1 MIDFDIERFV
11 RKYMTKRPESLLK
24 ADFEKYAD
32 EMHKRIDGKRM
43 LVVGGAGT
51 IGSNYVKAAL
61 RNFKPA
67 AMYVVDIDENQLT
80 ELTRELRS
88 AVSSEVISDRC
99 LVTGSNDQPPVTN
112 HQPPTTSYHIPDEY
126 VTEPIDLGSKLFDK
140 FFRAHG
146 PFDIVANFAARKHVR
161 AERDVHSIEAM
172 CETNVFMAKKLLDLL
187 LENPPEA
194 FFCVSTDKAANP
206 VNVMGATKKLME
218 ETIMAYAAAPSA
230 QVRGERGEVSGE
242 GGEVRG
248 ERKGLHVVTAR
259 FANVA
264 FSNGSLPIGWLNR
277 IAKKQPLSCPLG
289 IRRFFVSPIE
299 SGELCLA
306 ASVLADSGD
315 IVYPKLDSERD
326 MIPFDVVVK
335 DMLNDMGIGCKACSS
350 TAEAKQEMANLV
362 AGGRCLVTGANN
374 QQPTTNHQSPTTNY
388 PVEFFGS
395 DTDGEKTFEEFY
407 TDADVKDEEKFVNL
421 GVVKNAKRRPVA
433 EVEAIFARLHDV
445 FDKQG
450 ATKEDVVEVLK
461 EYLPNFNH
469 ISKGK
474 SLDGRM

>member
-1 MIDFDIERFV
+1 MIDFDIEKFV
-11 RKYMTKRPESLLK
+11 RKYMTGREESLLK
-24 ADFEKYAD
+24 ADFEKFAD
-32 EMHKRIDGKRM
+32 EMHARIDGKRM
-43 LVVGGAGT
+43 LVIGGAGT

-61 RNFKPA
+61 RGFKPS
-67 AMYVVDIDENQLT
+67 AMFVVDIDENSLT
-80 ELTRELRS
+80 ELTRELR
-88 AVSSEVISDRC
+88 AGDYNVPE
-99 LVTGSNDQPPVTN
+99 
-112 HQPPTTSYHIPDEY
+112 EY
-126 VTEPIDLGSKLFDK
+126 ITEPIDLGSKLFEK
-140 FFRAHG
+140 FFKAHG

-187 LENPPEA
+187 LDNPPEA

-218 ETIMAYAAAPSA
+218 ETIMAYADRLPI
-230 QVRGERGEVSGE
+230 
-242 GGEVRG
+242 
-248 ERKGLHVVTAR
+248 KTAR

-306 ASVLADSGD
+306 ASVLAESGD
-315 IVYPKLDSERD
+315 IVYPKLDPEKD
-326 MIPFDVVVK
+326 MIPFDAVVK
-335 DMLNDMGIGCKACSS
+335 DMLNDMGLGCKVCK
-350 TAEAKQEMANLV
+350 TTDEAKSAMSDASK
-362 AGGRCLVTGANN
+362 G
-374 QQPTTNHQSPTTNY
+374 Y
-388 PVEFFGS
+388 PCEFFGS

-407 TDADVKDEEKFVNL
+407 TDSDVKDEAKFINL
-421 GVVKNAKRRPVA
+421 GVVKNAKRRPVG
-433 EVEAIFARLHDV
+433 EVEAIFAKLYEV
-445 FDKQG
+445 FEKKG
-450 ATKEDVVEVLK
+450 ASKEDVVEVLK

-469 ISKGK
+469 VSKGK

>member
-11 RKYMTKRPESLLK
+11 RKYMTKRPESLLA
-24 ADFEKYAD
+24 ADFAKFAD
-32 EMHKRIDGKRM
+32 EMHARIDGKRM
-43 LVVGGAGT
+43 LVIGGAGT

-61 RNFKPA
+61 RGFKPA

-88 AVSSEVISDRC
+88 GIKYTVPA
-99 LVTGSNDQPPVTN
+99 
-112 HQPPTTSYHIPDEY
+112 EY

-140 FFRAHG
+140 FFKAHG

-172 CETNVFMAKKLLDLL
+172 CDTNVFMAKKLLDLL
-187 LENPPEA
+187 LDNPPEA

-218 ETIMAYAAAPSA
+218 ETIMAYADRIPI
-230 QVRGERGEVSGE
+230 
-242 GGEVRG
+242 
-248 ERKGLHVVTAR
+248 KTAR

-277 IAKKQPLSCPLG
+277 IAKKQPLSCPMG
-289 IRRFFVSPIE
+289 IRRFFVSPVE

-306 ASVLADSGD
+306 ASVLAESGD
-315 IVYPKLDSERD
+315 IVYPKLDPEKD

-335 DMLNDMGIGCKACSS
+335 DMLNDMGLGCKVCASS
-350 TAEAKQEMANLV
+350 EEAKEAIKILNAEKQRSGEAEKTSATLPLCHS
-362 AGGRCLVTGANN
+362 ALIG
-374 QQPTTNHQSPTTNY
+374 Y
-388 PVEFFGS
+388 PCEFFGS

-407 TDADVKDEEKFVNL
+407 TETDVKDETTFVNL
-421 GVVKNAKRRPVA
+421 GVVKNAKRRPA
-433 EVEAIFARLHDV
+433 SEVEAIFSRLHEV
-445 FDKQG
+445 FGRDG
-450 ATKEDVVEVLK
+450 ATKDDVVEVLK
-461 EYLPNFNH
+461 EYLPDFKH

>member
-1 MIDFDIERFV
+1 MIDFDIEKFV
-11 RKYMTKRPESLLK
+11 RKYMTGREESLLK
-24 ADFEKYAD
+24 ADFEKFAD
-32 EMHKRIDGKRM
+32 EMHARIDGKRM

-61 RNFKPA
+61 RGFKPA

-88 AVSSEVISDRC
+88 GTEYCVPA
-99 LVTGSNDQPPVTN
+99 
-112 HQPPTTSYHIPDEY
+112 EY

-140 FFRAHG
+140 FFKAHG

-172 CETNVFMAKKLLDLL
+172 CDTNVFMAKKLLDLL
-187 LENPPEA
+187 LENPPQH

-218 ETIMAYAAAPSA
+218 ETIMAYADRLPI
-230 QVRGERGEVSGE
+230 
-242 GGEVRG
+242 
-248 ERKGLHVVTAR
+248 KTAR

-277 IAKKQPLSCPLG
+277 IAKKQPLSCPMG
-289 IRRFFVSPIE
+289 IRRFFVSPVE

-306 ASVLADSGD
+306 ASVLAESGD
-315 IVYPKLDSERD
+315 IVYPKLDEHRD
-326 MIPFDVVVK
+326 MIPFDAVVK
-335 DMLNDMGIGCKACSS
+335 DMLDDMGLGCKACNS
-350 TAEAKQEMANLV
+350 TEEAKQAM
-362 AGGRCLVTGANN
+362 GDISKG
-374 QQPTTNHQSPTTNY
+374 Y
-388 PVEFFGS
+388 PCEFFGS

-407 TDADVKDEEKFVNL
+407 TATDEKDETTFVNL
-421 GVVKNAKRRPVA
+421 GVVKNAKRRPVS
-433 EVEAIFARLHDV
+433 EVEAIFADLHRI
-445 FDKQG
+445 FDQEG
-450 ATKEDVVEVLK
+450 ATKDDVVEALK
-461 EYLPNFNH
+461 EYLPDFSH

>member
-1 MIDFDIERFV
+1 MIDFDIEKFV
-11 RKYMTKRPESLLK
+11 RKYMTGREESLLK
-24 ADFEKYAD
+24 ADFEKFAD
-32 EMHKRIDGKRM
+32 EMHTQIDGKRM

-61 RNFKPA
+61 RGFKPA

-88 AVSSEVISDRC
+88 GVEYCVPA
-99 LVTGSNDQPPVTN
+99 
-112 HQPPTTSYHIPDEY
+112 EY

-140 FFRAHG
+140 FFKAHG

-172 CETNVFMAKKLLDLL
+172 CDTNVFMAKKLLDLL
-187 LENPPEA
+187 LENPPQH

-218 ETIMAYAAAPSA
+218 ETIMAYADRLPI
-230 QVRGERGEVSGE
+230 
-242 GGEVRG
+242 
-248 ERKGLHVVTAR
+248 KTAR

-289 IRRFFVSPIE
+289 IRRFFVSPVE

-306 ASVLADSGD
+306 ASVLAESGD
-315 IVYPKLDSERD
+315 IVYPKLDEDKD
-326 MIPFDVVVK
+326 MIPFDRVVK
-335 DMLNDMGIGCKACSS
+335 DMLNYMGLGCKACSTS
-350 TAEAKQEMANLV
+350 EEAKAAMIDFSRVDRVETCRVMGEFLTQRRRVAENAEVRQEAVLV
-362 AGGRCLVTGANN
+362 G
-374 QQPTTNHQSPTTNY
+374 Y
-388 PVEFFGS
+388 PCEFFGS

-407 TDADVKDEEKFVNL
+407 TATDEKDETTFVNL
-421 GVVKNAKRRPVA
+421 GVVKNAKRRPVE
-433 EVEAIFARLHDV
+433 EVENIFAGLYRV
-445 FDKQG
+445 FDREG

-461 EYLPNFNH
+461 EYLPNFSH

>member
-1 MIDFDIERFV
+1 MIDFDIEKFV
-11 RKYMTKRPESLLK
+11 RKYMTGREESLLK
-24 ADFEKYAD
+24 ADFEKFAD
-32 EMHKRIDGKRM
+32 EMHTQIDGKRM

-61 RNFKPA
+61 RGFKPA

-88 AVSSEVISDRC
+88 GAEYCV
-99 LVTGSNDQPPVTN
+99 PA
-112 HQPPTTSYHIPDEY
+112 EY

-140 FFRAHG
+140 FFKAHG

-187 LENPPEA
+187 LENPPEH

-218 ETIMAYAAAPSA
+218 ETIMAYADRLPI
-230 QVRGERGEVSGE
+230 
-242 GGEVRG
+242 
-248 ERKGLHVVTAR
+248 KTAR

-277 IAKKQPLSCPLG
+277 IAKKQPLSCPMG
-289 IRRFFVSPIE
+289 IRRFFVSPVE

-306 ASVLADSGD
+306 ASVLAESGD
-315 IVYPKLDSERD
+315 IVYPKLDEDKD
-326 MIPFDVVVK
+326 MIPFDRVVK
-335 DMLNDMGIGCKACSS
+335 DMLNYMGLGCKACSS
-350 TAEAKQEMANLV
+350 SEEAKETMAEWVMGN
-362 AGGRCLVTGANN
+362 GERGMG
-374 QQPTTNHQSPTTNY
+374 Y
-388 PVEFFGS
+388 PCEFFGS

-407 TDADVKDEEKFVNL
+407 TATDEKDETTFVNL
-421 GVVKNAKRRPVA
+421 GVVKNAKRRPVE
-433 EVEAIFARLHDV
+433 EVENIFAGLYRV
-445 FDKQG
+445 FDREG

-461 EYLPNFNH
+461 EYLPNFSH

>member
-1 MIDFDIERFV
+1 MIMLDFDIERFV
-11 RKYMTKRPESLLK
+11 RKYMTKRPESLLA
-24 ADFEKYAD
+24 ADFAKYSD
-32 EMHKRIDGKRM
+32 RMHAAIDGRKM
-43 LVVGGAGT
+43 LVIGGAGT

-61 RNFKPA
+61 RQFRPA
-67 AMYVVDIDENQLT
+67 AIYVVDIDENQLT

-88 AVSSEVISDRC
+88 GSEYTVPE
-99 LVTGSNDQPPVTN
+99 T
-112 HQPPTTSYHIPDEY
+112 Y
-126 VTEPIDLGSKLFDK
+126 VTEPIDLGSRLFEK
-140 FFRAHG
+140 FFKAHG

-187 LENPPEA
+187 LENPPAA

-218 ETIMAYAAAPSA
+218 ETIMAYADQLPI
-230 QVRGERGEVSGE
+230 
-242 GGEVRG
+242 
-248 ERKGLHVVTAR
+248 KTAR

-277 IAKKQPLSCPLG
+277 IAKHQPLSCPLG

-306 ASVLADSGD
+306 ASVLAESGD
-315 IVYPKLDSERD
+315 IVYPKLDETRD
-326 MIPFDVVVK
+326 MIPFDAVVK
-335 DMLNDMGIGCKACSS
+335 DMLNDMGLGCLECSS
-350 TAEAKQEMANLV
+350 TGEAMSAMKEINDHAFSP
-362 AGGRCLVTGANN
+362 
-374 QQPTTNHQSPTTNY
+374 PTPPSSTSKDPFSLSPFPFSFPKGY

-407 TDADVKDEEKFVNL
+407 TSQDEKDETTFVNL
-421 GVVKNAKRRPVA
+421 GVVKNAKRRPVE
-433 EVEAIFARLHDV
+433 EVEAIFANLHAV
-445 FDKQG
+445 FDRPG
-450 ATKEDVVEVLK
+450 STKDDVVEALK
-461 EYLPNFNH
+461 EYLPNFHH

>member
-1 MIDFDIERFV
+1 MIDFNIESFV
-11 RKYMTKRPESLLK
+11 RKYMTKRPESLLA
-24 ADFEKYAD
+24 ADFAKYSA
-32 EMHKRIDGKRM
+32 EMHAAIDGKKM

-61 RNFKPA
+61 RSFKPA

-80 ELTRELRS
+80 ELTRELR
-88 AVSSEVISDRC
+88 AGSEYTVPA
-99 LVTGSNDQPPVTN
+99 T
-112 HQPPTTSYHIPDEY
+112 Y
-126 VTEPIDLGSKLFDK
+126 VTEPIDLGSKLFEK
-140 FFRAHG
+140 FFKVHG

-187 LENPPEA
+187 VQNPPEA

-218 ETIMAYAAAPSA
+218 ETIMAYRDVLPI
-230 QVRGERGEVSGE
+230 
-242 GGEVRG
+242 
-248 ERKGLHVVTAR
+248 KTAR

-306 ASVLADSGD
+306 ASVLAESGD
-315 IVYPKLDSERD
+315 IVYPKLDENKD
-326 MIPFDVVVK
+326 MIPFDAVVR
-335 DMLNDMGIGCKACSS
+335 DMLEDMGLGIHECYS
-350 TAEAKQEMANLV
+350 TAEAMEAMKNY
-362 AGGRCLVTGANN
+362 NF
-374 QQPTTNHQSPTTNY
+374 HSPTPTSSSNSSRMGY
-388 PVEFFGS
+388 PCEMFGS

-407 TDADVKDEEKFVNL
+407 TATDEKDETKFVNL
-421 GVVKNAKRRPVA
+421 GVVKNSKKRSIA
-433 EVEAIFARLHDV
+433 EVEALFANLHRV
-445 FDKQG
+445 FDTEG

-461 EYLPNFNH
+461 EYLPNFHH

>member
-1 MIDFDIERFV
+1 MIDFDIECFV
-11 RKYMTKRPESLLK
+11 RKYMTKRPESLLA
-24 ADFEKYAD
+24 ADFEKFAD
-32 EMHKRIDGKRM
+32 EMHARIDGKRM

-61 RNFKPA
+61 KGFRPA

-88 AVSSEVISDRC
+88 GSEYTV
-99 LVTGSNDQPPVTN
+99 PA
-112 HQPPTTSYHIPDEY
+112 EY

-140 FFRAHG
+140 FFKAHG

-172 CETNVFMAKKLLDLL
+172 CDTNVFMAKKLLDLL

-218 ETIMAYAAAPSA
+218 ETIMAYADRLPI
-230 QVRGERGEVSGE
+230 
-242 GGEVRG
+242 
-248 ERKGLHVVTAR
+248 KTAR

-289 IRRFFVSPIE
+289 IRRFFVSPVE

-306 ASVLADSGD
+306 ASVLAESGD
-315 IVYPKLDSERD
+315 IVYPKLDEHRD
-326 MIPFDVVVK
+326 MIPFDAVVK
-335 DMLNDMGIGCKACSS
+335 DMLDDMGLGCKACNS
-350 TAEAKQEMANLV
+350 TEEAKQAM
-362 AGGRCLVTGANN
+362 GDISKG
-374 QQPTTNHQSPTTNY
+374 Y
-388 PVEFFGS
+388 PCEFFGS

-407 TDADVKDEEKFVNL
+407 TATDEKDETTFVNL
-421 GVVKNAKRRPVA
+421 GVVKNAKRRPVSD
-433 EVEAIFARLHDV
+433 VEAIFADLHRI
-445 FDKQG
+445 FDREG
-450 ATKEDVVEVLK
+450 ATKDDVVEALK
-461 EYLPNFNH
+461 EYLPDFSH

>member
-1 MIDFDIERFV
+1 MITFDIEKFV
-11 RKYMTKRPESLLK
+11 RKYMTKRPESLLA
-24 ADFEKYAD
+24 ADFTKYSD
-32 EMHKRIDGKRM
+32 EMHVAIDGKKM

-61 RNFKPA
+61 RSFKPA

-80 ELTRELRS
+80 ELTRELR
-88 AVSSEVISDRC
+88 AGSEYTVPA
-99 LVTGSNDQPPVTN
+99 T
-112 HQPPTTSYHIPDEY
+112 Y
-126 VTEPIDLGSKLFDK
+126 VTEPIDLGSKLFEK
-140 FFRAHG
+140 FFKAHG

-172 CETNVFMAKKLLDLL
+172 CETNVFMAKKLLDILVQ
-187 LENPPEA
+187 NPPEA

-218 ETIMAYAAAPSA
+218 ETIMAYRDVIPI
-230 QVRGERGEVSGE
+230 
-242 GGEVRG
+242 
-248 ERKGLHVVTAR
+248 KTAR

-315 IVYPKLDSERD
+315 IVYPKLDENKD
-326 MIPFDVVVK
+326 MIPFDAVVR
-335 DMLNDMGIGCKACSS
+335 DMLEDMGLGCHACAS
-350 TAEAKQEMANLV
+350 TAEAMQAMHEMINDKRLMINDGENSPSEKVENSTTYNLSLNTY
-362 AGGRCLVTGANN
+362 RSS
-374 QQPTTNHQSPTTNY
+374 TTYHSPTGY

-407 TDADVKDEEKFVNL
+407 TATDEKDETKFVNL
-421 GVVKNAKRRPVA
+421 GVVKNSKKRSIA
-433 EVEAIFARLHDV
+433 EVESIFSNLHRV
-445 FDKQG
+445 FDTPG

-461 EYLPNFNH
+461 EYLPNFHH

>member
-11 RKYMTKRPESLLK
+11 RQRMTKRPESLLK
-24 ADFEKYAD
+24 ADFERHSAQL
-32 EMHKRIDGKRM
+32 HAAIDGKRM
-43 LVVGGAGT
+43 LVIGGAGT

-61 RNFKPA
+61 RHFRPA

-88 AVSSEVISDRC
+88 AYDV
-99 LVTGSNDQPPVTN
+99 
-112 HQPPTTSYHIPDEY
+112 PDEY
-126 VTEPIDLGSKLFDK
+126 VTEPIDLGSRLFDK

-187 LENPPEA
+187 LKNPPER

-218 ETIMAYAAAPSA
+218 ETIMAYAN
-230 QVRGERGEVSGE
+230 R
-242 GGEVRG
+242 
-248 ERKGLHVVTAR
+248 LHVVTAR

-277 IAKKQPLSCPLG
+277 IAKRQPLSCPLG
-289 IRRFFVSPIE
+289 IRRFFVSPVE

-315 IVYPKLDSERD
+315 IVYPKLDPEKD
-326 MIPFDVVVK
+326 MIPFDAVVR
-335 DMLNDMGIGCKACSS
+335 DMLNDMGLGCKECK
-350 TAEAKQEMANLV
+350 TTDEAKAAMSTLRAAWNAAPADGRVRTPAAPQ
-362 AGGRCLVTGANN
+362 GG
-374 QQPTTNHQSPTTNY
+374 Y
-388 PVEFFGS
+388 PCEFFGS

-407 TDADVKDEEKFVNL
+407 TDTDVKDEAAFVNL

-433 EVEAIFARLHDV
+433 EVEAIFARLHEV
-445 FDKQG
+445 FDRAG

-461 EYLPNFNH
+461 DYLPNFNH

-474 SLDGRM
+474 GLDGRM

>member
-1 MIDFDIERFV
+1 MIDFDIEKFV
-11 RKYMTKRPESLLK
+11 RRYMTKRPDSLLK
-24 ADFEKYAD
+24 ADFEKFAA
-32 EMHKRIDGKRM
+32 EMHARIDGKRM
-43 LVVGGAGT
+43 LVIGGAGT

-61 RNFKPA
+61 RGFRPV

-80 ELTRELRS
+80 ELTRELRAGTEY
-88 AVSSEVISDRC
+88 AV
-99 LVTGSNDQPPVTN
+99 PA
-112 HQPPTTSYHIPDEY
+112 EY
-126 VTEPIDLGSKLFDK
+126 VTEPIDLGSTLFAK
-140 FFRAHG
+140 FFAAHG

-187 LENPPEA
+187 LAYPPAA

-218 ETIMAYAAAPSA
+218 ETIMAYADRLPI
-230 QVRGERGEVSGE
+230 
-242 GGEVRG
+242 
-248 ERKGLHVVTAR
+248 KTAR

-289 IRRFFVSPIE
+289 IRRFFVSPVE

-306 ASVLADSGD
+306 ASVLAESGD
-315 IVYPKLDSERD
+315 IVYPKLDEARD
-326 MIPFDVVVK
+326 MIPFDAVVK
-335 DMLNDMGIGCKACSS
+335 DMLSDMGLDCHACAS
-350 TAEAKQEMANLV
+350 TAEAQQAMADYHG
-362 AGGRCLVTGANN
+362 AGG
-374 QQPTTNHQSPTTNY
+374 Y

-407 TDADVKDEEKFVNL
+407 TATDVKDETTFVNL
-421 GVVKNAKRRPVA
+421 GVVKNAKKRCVD
-433 EVEAIFARLHDV
+433 EVEAIFANLHAV
-445 FDKQG
+445 FDKPG

-461 EYLPNFNH
+461 EYLPDFHH

>member
-1 MIDFDIERFV
+1 MVDFDIESFV
-11 RKYMTKRPESLLK
+11 RKQVTKRPESLLK

-32 EMHKRIDGKRM
+32 RMHAAIDGKRM
-43 LVVGGAGT
+43 LVIGGAGT

-61 RNFKPA
+61 RSFSPA

-88 AVSSEVISDRC
+88 APASGGSSLRLYRV
-99 LVTGSNDQPPVTN
+99 
-112 HQPPTTSYHIPDEY
+112 PDEY
-126 VTEPIDLGSKLFDK
+126 VTEPVDLGSKLFEK
-140 FFRAHG
+140 FFKAHG
-146 PFDIVANFAARKHVR
+146 PFDVVANFAARKHVR

-218 ETIMAYAAAPSA
+218 ETIMAYAGRLPI
-230 QVRGERGEVSGE
+230 
-242 GGEVRG
+242 
-248 ERKGLHVVTAR
+248 KTAR

-264 FSNGSLPIGWLNR
+264 FSNGSLPVGWLNR

-289 IRRFFVSPIE
+289 IRRFFVSPVE

-315 IVYPKLDSERD
+315 IVYPKLDEARD
-326 MIPFDVVVK
+326 MITFDSFLPA
-335 DMLNDMGIGCKACSS
+335 MLETMGYGLRACASTDEALAAMRELNASGAASS
-350 TAEAKQEMANLV
+350 RA
-362 AGGRCLVTGANN
+362 
-374 QQPTTNHQSPTTNY
+374 Y

-395 DTDGEKTFEEFY
+395 DTDGEKAFEEFF
-407 TDADVKDEEKFVNL
+407 TNADDKDETRFVNL

-433 EVEAIFARLHDV
+433 EVEAIFARLHSV
-445 FDKQG
+445 FDTPG
-450 ATKEDVVEVLK
+450 ATKEDVVNVLK
-461 EYLPNFNH
+461 DYLPNFSH

-474 SLDGRM
+474 SLDSRM

>member
-1 MIDFDIERFV
+1 MIDFDIESFV

-24 ADFEKYAD
+24 ADFEKYAAQ
-32 EMHKRIDGKRM
+32 MHAAIDGKRM
-43 LVVGGAGT
+43 LVIGGAGT

-61 RNFKPA
+61 RYFKPS

-80 ELTRELRS
+80 ELTRELRAGERKEDTPS
-88 AVSSEVISDRC
+88 LDAY
-99 LVTGSNDQPPVTN
+99 
-112 HQPPTTSYHIPDEY
+112 HSYFIPETY

-146 PFDIVANFAARKHVR
+146 PFDVVANFAARKHVR

-187 LENPPEA
+187 LANPPEA

-218 ETIMAYAAAPSA
+218 ETIMAYADRLPI
-230 QVRGERGEVSGE
+230 
-242 GGEVRG
+242 
-248 ERKGLHVVTAR
+248 KTAR

-306 ASVLADSGD
+306 ASVLAESGD
-315 IVYPKLDSERD
+315 VVYPKLDPDKD
-326 MIPFDVVVK
+326 MIPFDVVVR
-335 DMLNDMGIGCKACSS
+335 DMLNDMGLGCKECSS
-350 TAEAKQEMANLV
+350 TGEAKQEMEKFL
-362 AGGRCLVTGANN
+362 C
-374 QQPTTNHQSPTTNY
+374 PTSTSSSLY
-388 PVEFFGS
+388 PCEFFGS

-407 TDADVKDEEKFVNL
+407 TDSDIKDETKFINL
-421 GVVKNAKRRPVA
+421 GVVKNAKRRPVD
-433 EVEAIFARLHDV
+433 EVESIFAKLHDV
-445 FDKQG
+445 FECESS
-450 ATKEDVVEVLK
+450 TKEDVVEVLK
-461 EYLPNFNH
+461 EYLPNFHH
-469 ISKGK
+469 IARGK

>member
-1 MIDFDIERFV
+1 MIDFDIEKFV
-11 RKYMTKRPESLLK
+11 RKYMTGREESLLK
-24 ADFEKYAD
+24 ADFEKFAD
-32 EMHKRIDGKRM
+32 EMHARIDGKRM
-43 LVVGGAGT
+43 LVIGGAGT

-61 RNFKPA
+61 RGFKPS
-67 AMYVVDIDENQLT
+67 AMFVVDIDENSLT
-80 ELTRELRS
+80 ELTRELR
-88 AVSSEVISDRC
+88 AGDYNVPE
-99 LVTGSNDQPPVTN
+99 
-112 HQPPTTSYHIPDEY
+112 EY
-126 VTEPIDLGSKLFDK
+126 ITEPIDLGSKLFEK
-140 FFRAHG
+140 FFKAHG

-187 LENPPEA
+187 LDNPPEA

-218 ETIMAYAAAPSA
+218 ETIMAYADRLPI
-230 QVRGERGEVSGE
+230 
-242 GGEVRG
+242 
-248 ERKGLHVVTAR
+248 KTAR

-306 ASVLADSGD
+306 ASVLAESGD
-315 IVYPKLDSERD
+315 IVYPKLDPEKD
-326 MIPFDVVVK
+326 MIPFDAVVK
-335 DMLNDMGIGCKACSS
+335 DMLNDMGLGYKVCK
-350 TAEAKQEMANLV
+350 TTDEAKSAMSDTSK
-362 AGGRCLVTGANN
+362 G
-374 QQPTTNHQSPTTNY
+374 Y
-388 PVEFFGS
+388 PCEFFGS

-407 TDADVKDEEKFVNL
+407 TDSDVKDEAKFINL
-421 GVVKNAKRRPVA
+421 GVVKNAKRRPVG
-433 EVEAIFARLHDV
+433 EVETIFAKLYEV
-445 FDKQG
+445 FDKKG
-450 ATKEDVVEVLK
+450 ASKEDVVEALK

-469 ISKGK
+469 VSKGK

>member
-1 MIDFDIERFV
+1 MIDFDIEKFV
-11 RKYMTKRPESLLK
+11 RKFMTKRPESLLK
-24 ADFEKYAD
+24 ADFERCAA
-32 EMHKRIDGKRM
+32 EMHARIDGKRM
-43 LVVGGAGT
+43 LVIGGAGT

-61 RNFKPA
+61 RHFRPA

-80 ELTRELRS
+80 ELTRELR
-88 AVSSEVISDRC
+88 AAPGELFDCSDCSDCSIERR
-99 LVTGSNDQPPVTN
+99 PPLDA
-112 HQPPTTSYHIPDEY
+112 HASYFIPETY
-126 VTEPIDLGSKLFDK
+126 VTEPIDLGSGLFEK
-140 FFRAHG
+140 FFKAKG

-187 LENPPEA
+187 VRNPPER

-218 ETIMAYAAAPSA
+218 ETIMAYAALP
-230 QVRGERGEVSGE
+230 RKPNDERGVMNDER
-242 GGEVRG
+242 RG
-248 ERKGLHVVTAR
+248 TVNVVTAR

-277 IAKKQPLSCPLG
+277 IAKRQPLSCPLG

-299 SGELCLA
+299 SGELCLF
-306 ASVLADSGD
+306 ASVMGESGD
-315 IVYPKLDSERD
+315 IFYPRLDPARD
-326 MIPFDVVVK
+326 MIPFDAVVK
-335 DMLNDMGIGCKACSS
+335 DMLDDMGLGCRACG
-350 TAEAKQEMANLV
+350 TTEEAKEAIVRLFDCSDCSI
-362 AGGRCLVTGANN
+362 AEKGGWPC
-374 QQPTTNHQSPTTNY
+374 
-388 PVEFFGS
+388 EFFGS

-407 TDADVKDEEKFVNL
+407 TDSDVKDEATFVNL

-433 EVEAIFARLHDV
+433 EVEAIFAKLHEV
-445 FDKQG
+445 FDGEK

-461 EYLPNFNH
+461 EYLPNFCH

>member
-1 MIDFDIERFV
+1 MIDFDIEKFV
-11 RKYMTKRPESLLK
+11 RKYMTGRAESLLK
-24 ADFEKYAD
+24 ADFEKFAD
-32 EMHKRIDGKRM
+32 EMHARIDGKRM

-61 RNFKPA
+61 RGFKPA

-88 AVSSEVISDRC
+88 GAEYCV
-99 LVTGSNDQPPVTN
+99 PA
-112 HQPPTTSYHIPDEY
+112 EY

-140 FFRAHG
+140 FFKAHG

-172 CETNVFMAKKLLDLL
+172 CDTNVFMAKKLLDLL
-187 LENPPEA
+187 LENPPQH

-218 ETIMAYAAAPSA
+218 ETIMAYADRLPI
-230 QVRGERGEVSGE
+230 
-242 GGEVRG
+242 
-248 ERKGLHVVTAR
+248 KTAR

-289 IRRFFVSPIE
+289 IRRFFVSPVE

-315 IVYPKLDSERD
+315 IVYPKLDEDKD
-326 MIPFDVVVK
+326 MIPFDRVVK
-335 DMLNDMGIGCKACSS
+335 DMLDYMGLGCKACSTS
-350 TAEAKQEMANLV
+350 EEAKAAMAEWGMGNWER
-362 AGGRCLVTGANN
+362 GTG
-374 QQPTTNHQSPTTNY
+374 Y
-388 PVEFFGS
+388 PCEFFGS

-407 TDADVKDEEKFVNL
+407 TATDEKDETTFVNL
-421 GVVKNAKRRPVA
+421 GVVKNAKRRPVE
-433 EVEAIFARLHDV
+433 EVENIFAGLYRV
-445 FDKQG
+445 FDREG

-461 EYLPNFNH
+461 EYLPNFSH

>member
-1 MIDFDIERFV
+1 MITFDIEKFV
-11 RKYMTKRPESLLK
+11 RKYMTKRPESLLA
-24 ADFEKYAD
+24 ADFAKYTA
-32 EMHKRIDGKRM
+32 EMHAAIDGKKM

-51 IGSNYVKAAL
+51 IGSNYVKATL
-61 RNFKPA
+61 RSFRPA

-80 ELTRELRS
+80 ELTRELR
-88 AVSSEVISDRC
+88 AGSEYTVPA
-99 LVTGSNDQPPVTN
+99 T
-112 HQPPTTSYHIPDEY
+112 Y
-126 VTEPIDLGSKLFDK
+126 VTEPIDLGSRLFEK
-140 FFRAHG
+140 FFKAHG

-187 LENPPEA
+187 VQNPPEA

-218 ETIMAYAAAPSA
+218 ETIMAYRDVLPI
-230 QVRGERGEVSGE
+230 
-242 GGEVRG
+242 
-248 ERKGLHVVTAR
+248 KTAR

-277 IAKKQPLSCPLG
+277 IAKRQPLSCPLG

-315 IVYPKLDSERD
+315 IVYPKLDENKD
-326 MIPFDVVVK
+326 MIPFDAVVR
-335 DMLNDMGIGCKACSS
+335 DMLEDMGLGCHACAS
-350 TAEAKQEMANLV
+350 TAEAMQAMHEMINDKRLMINDGENSPSEKVENSTTYNLSLNTY
-362 AGGRCLVTGANN
+362 RSS
-374 QQPTTNHQSPTTNY
+374 TTYHSPTGY

-407 TDADVKDEEKFVNL
+407 TATDEKDETKFVNL
-421 GVVKNAKRRPVA
+421 GVVKNSKKRSIA
-433 EVEAIFARLHDV
+433 EVEALFANLHRV
-445 FDKQG
+445 FDTPG

-461 EYLPNFNH
+461 EYLPNFHH